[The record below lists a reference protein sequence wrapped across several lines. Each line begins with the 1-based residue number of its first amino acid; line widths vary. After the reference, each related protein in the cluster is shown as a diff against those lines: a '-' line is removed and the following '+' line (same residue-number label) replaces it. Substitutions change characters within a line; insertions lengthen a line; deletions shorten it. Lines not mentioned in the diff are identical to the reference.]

1 MTNGWRCLGSDS
13 AASADAEE
21 PRAPACA
28 APERR
33 RLILGLAALPMAA
46 AVPRT
51 ALGAGPA
58 LAVVDLANLVEPWS
72 SAEFTFE
79 LDGER
84 MPGIVIRLPDGG
96 WYASSLICSHMKC
109 VVRYFSD
116 VAMARDTFDVEAKNP
131 VLGCPCHFSVY
142 DVADRGKVIGGP
154 APAAL
159 LQLAVEARDGK
170 LFITR

>member
-1 MTNGWRCLGSDS
+1 MTNGSRCSGSPS
-13 AASADAEE
+13 APSADGR
-21 PRAPACA
+21 RAPSCA

-33 RLILGLAALPMAA
+33 ALIMGLAALPMAA
-46 AVPRT
+46 AVPR
-51 ALGAGPA
+51 AARGAGPV
-58 LAVVDLANLVEPWS
+58 LAVVDQAKLAAPWS

-84 MPGIVIRLPDGG
+84 VPGIVIRLPEAR

-116 VAMARDTFDVEAKNP
+116 VAMARDTFDVEVANP

-142 DVADRGKVIGGP
+142 DIANRGKVVAGP
-154 APAAL
+154 APSAL
-159 LQLAVEARDGK
+159 MQLAVEARDGK
-170 LFITR
+170 LYITR